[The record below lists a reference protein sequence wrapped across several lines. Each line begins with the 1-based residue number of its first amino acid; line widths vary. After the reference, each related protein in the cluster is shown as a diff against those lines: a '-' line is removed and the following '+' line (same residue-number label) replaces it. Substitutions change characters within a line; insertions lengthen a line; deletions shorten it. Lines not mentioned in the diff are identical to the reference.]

1 MIVMT
6 VCTATMDISVINAR
20 HVQTVVILAV
30 LTILSTIC
38 AALALQVPVL
48 QVPTIFLGQLLFYL
62 YFFLVIISQ
71 SMMGVDGHQQ
81 I

>member
-1 MIVMT
+1 MNVTSIR
-6 VCTATMDISVINAR
+6 TAMMDGPRIRAR

-30 LTILSTIC
+30 LTILSIIC
-38 AALALQVPVL
+38 AALALDL
-48 QVPTIFLGQLLFYL
+48 QLPTILIGQLLCYL
-62 YFFLVIISQ
+62 YFILVILSQ